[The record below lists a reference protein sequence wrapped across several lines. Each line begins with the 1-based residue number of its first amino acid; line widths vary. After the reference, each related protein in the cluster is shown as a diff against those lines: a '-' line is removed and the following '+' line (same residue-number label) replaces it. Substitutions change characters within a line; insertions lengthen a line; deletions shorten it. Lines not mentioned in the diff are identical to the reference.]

1 MTLIANRIFEMRL
14 YNFYL
19 SDARM
24 QELDIHKAS
33 LEDRSQFMADGHL
46 DMRRI
51 SAAHY
56 QRHRELYCIT
66 LNAA

>member
-33 LEDRSQFMADGHL
+33 LEDRSQFMAQTSSSRL
-46 DMRRI
+46 VKRRP
-51 SAAHY
+51 
-56 QRHRELYCIT
+56 
-66 LNAA
+66 